1 MTHGLVIR
9 NGQIVDGTGN
19 PSYKGDVAVD
29 GDTITALGTVTKK
42 GAREIEADGAAVTPG
57 FVDLHTHLDAQI
69 GWDPSLTPACWHGV
83 TTVLMGNCGVTFA
96 PVRGGDKEFLAEMME
111 SVEDIPREAI
121 LSGLP
126 WDWNTYGE
134 YLDSIE
140 KMNPAINMVGLVGHA
155 AARFYVMGE
164 RAVDEQ
170 PTDDE
175 VQQIAHLIGESV
187 KDGAAGFSTNRIE
200 AHRLPD
206 GRCMPGTFASDE
218 ELVAISK
225 ATGAHGGM
233 LQSVINSGKDQLPG
247 EMNLMRKQLEA
258 AGTRFLFSAPWE
270 VGENGMSAYQPAI
283 EDMQKSGLNIYGT
296 TQPRPAAFLSG
307 LKTLILFGVRMKDAV
322 NWRSLRN
329 LPVEERLAA
338 IQDIDFRNKLIEE
351 AKRMEPADSI
361 FQTLGAPGFSIPPAR
376 SFWMGNGEQP
386 EYPTGE
392 DNSLGGLAR
401 AAGEHPGETW
411 LRLMLES
418 EGEGLFHVRF
428 VNQDMS
434 VLPDY
439 MRADWVVPGV
449 GDAGA
454 HISMISDVG
463 WASFLLSYW
472 HRERGE
478 YSLEEAIHMLT
489 AKQAKVLDLKDRGTL
504 RVGLKADINVIDI
517 NRVGERHAQRVY
529 DFPHGAPRL
538 LQRAAGYRNTI
549 VNGRVILENDELTG
563 ERGGRVLRNRGGK
576 LS

>member
-1 MTHGLVIR
+1 MTHDLVIR

-19 PSYKGDVAVD
+19 PSYEGDVAVD

-42 GAREIEADGAAVTPG
+42 SAREIEADGAAVTPG

-126 WDWNTYGE
+126 WDWNSYGE

-175 VQQIAHLIGESV
+175 VQQIADLIGESV
-187 KDGAAGFSTNRIE
+187 QDGAAGFSTNRIE

-206 GRCMPGTFASDE
+206 GRCMPGTFASEE

-338 IQDIDFRNKLIEE
+338 IQDIDFRGKLIEE

>member
-233 LQSVINSGKDQLPG
+233 LQSVINSGKDQLPE

-270 VGENGMSAYQPAI
+270 VGENGMSAYQPDI

-504 RVGLKADINVIDI
+504 QVGLKADINVIDI

>member
-1 MTHGLVIR
+1 MTHDLVIR

-19 PSYKGDVAVD
+19 PSYEGDVAVD

-42 GAREIEADGAAVTPG
+42 SAREIEADGAAVTPG

-175 VQQIAHLIGESV
+175 VQQIADLIGESV

-247 EMNLMRKQLEA
+247 EMKLMRKQLEA

-329 LPVEERLAA
+329 LPAEERLAA
-338 IQDIDFRNKLIEE
+338 IQDIDFRSKLIEE

-504 RVGLKADINVIDI
+504 QVGLKADINVIDI

>member
-329 LPVEERLAA
+329 LAVEERLAA

-504 RVGLKADINVIDI
+504 QVGLKADINVIDI

>member
-233 LQSVINSGKDQLPG
+233 LQSGINSGKDQLPG

-361 FQTLGAPGFSIPPAR
+361 FQTLGAPGFSLPPAR

-504 RVGLKADINVIDI
+504 QVGLKADINVIDI

-563 ERGGRVLRNRGGK
+563 ERGGRVLRNRDGK

>member
-187 KDGAAGFSTNRIE
+187 KEGAAGFSTNRIE

-504 RVGLKADINVIDI
+504 QVGLKADINVIDI
-517 NRVGERHAQRVY
+517 NRVGEKHAQRVY

>member
-1 MTHGLVIR
+1 MTHDLVIR

-19 PSYKGDVAVD
+19 PSYKGDIAVD

-247 EMNLMRKQLEA
+247 EMILIRKQLEA

-504 RVGLKADINVIDI
+504 QVGLKADINVIDI

-576 LS
+576 LA

>member
-175 VQQIAHLIGESV
+175 VQQIADLIGESV

-233 LQSVINSGKDQLPG
+233 LQSVINSGKDQLPE

-270 VGENGMSAYQPAI
+270 VGENGMSAYQPDI

-504 RVGLKADINVIDI
+504 QVGLKADINVIDI

>member
-307 LKTLILFGVRMKDAV
+307 LKTLILFGVRMRDAV

-361 FQTLGAPGFSIPPAR
+361 FQTLGVPGFSIPPAR

-504 RVGLKADINVIDI
+504 QVGLKADINVIDVS
-517 NRVGERHAQRVY
+517 RVGERHAQRVY

-563 ERGGRVLRNRGGK
+563 ERGGRVLRNRDGK

>member
-1 MTHGLVIR
+1 MTHDLVIR

-19 PSYKGDVAVD
+19 PSYKGDIAVD

-247 EMNLMRKQLEA
+247 EMILMRKQLEA

-504 RVGLKADINVIDI
+504 QVGLKADINVIDI

-576 LS
+576 LA

>member
-351 AKRMEPADSI
+351 AKCMEPADSI

-504 RVGLKADINVIDI
+504 QVGLKADINVIDI

>member
-42 GAREIEADGAAVTPG
+42 SAREIEADGAAVTPG

-225 ATGAHGGM
+225 ATGAYGGM

-504 RVGLKADINVIDI
+504 QVGLKADINVIDI

>member
-489 AKQAKVLDLKDRGTL
+489 AKQAKVLDLKDRGKL
-504 RVGLKADINVIDI
+504 QVGLKADINVIDI

>member
-1 MTHGLVIR
+1 MKYDLVIR
-9 NGQIVDGTGN
+9 NGKIVDGTGN
-19 PSYKGDVAVD
+19 PSYEGDVAVQ
-29 GDTITALGTVTKK
+29 GDTIAALGKVEEE
-42 GAREIEADGAAVTPG
+42 GVREIDAAGAATTPG

-69 GWDPSLTPACWHGV
+69 GWDPALTPACWHGV

-175 VQQIAHLIGESV
+175 VQQIADLIGESV
-187 KDGAAGFSTNRIE
+187 KEGAAGFSTNRIE

-206 GRCMPGTFASDE
+206 GRCMPGTFARDE

-338 IQDIDFRNKLIEE
+338 IQDIDFRSKLIEE

-376 SFWMGNGEQP
+376 SFWLGNGEQP

-478 YSLEEAIHMLT
+478 YPLEEAIHMLT

-504 RVGLKADINVIDI
+504 QVGLKADINVIDI

-538 LQRAAGYRNTI
+538 LQRATGYRNTI

>member
-504 RVGLKADINVIDI
+504 QVGLKADINVIDI